1 MIAQPIAA
9 VSGALEAFLP
19 VFLFIFRRSVLRH
32 LWTICGSPEAARRA
46 KTLWHGPDTTPK
58 RLGAVPGRFV
68 AVFRVAVFPRP
79 FSFCAKFKFNH
90 HNDFRDK

>member
-9 VSGALEAFLP
+9 VSGALEALLP
-19 VFLFIFRRSVLRH
+19 VFFLFYRRGVLRRF
-32 LWTICGSPEAARRA
+32 WTVCGSPEAARRA
-46 KTLWHGPDTTPK
+46 RTLWCAPVTTPK

-79 FSFCAKFKFNH
+79 FSFCAEFKFNQ